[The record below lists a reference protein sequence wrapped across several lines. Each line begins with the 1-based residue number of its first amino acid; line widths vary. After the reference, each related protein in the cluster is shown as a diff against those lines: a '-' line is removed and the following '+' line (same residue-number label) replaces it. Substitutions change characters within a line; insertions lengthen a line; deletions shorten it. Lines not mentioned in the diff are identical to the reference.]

1 MKQYVI
7 NEDRLIQLLEEEDKL
22 YLLECA
28 GVDNWSCYDFAFEN
42 RKELDIEKTL
52 KEEFEE
58 IK

>member
-42 RKELDIEKTL
+42 REKLDIEKTL